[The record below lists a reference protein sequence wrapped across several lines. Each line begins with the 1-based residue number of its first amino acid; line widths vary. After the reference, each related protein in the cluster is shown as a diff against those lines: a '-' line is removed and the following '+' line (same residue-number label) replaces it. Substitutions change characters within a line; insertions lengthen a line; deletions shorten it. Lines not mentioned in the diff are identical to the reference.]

1 MAEGGMGKSSK
12 DESESSGT
20 SAAATSRA
28 VFISYASADAA
39 VAQNV
44 CAALEAAGIL
54 CWIAPRDVKP
64 GAQYAGE
71 AGWLFNATQCRVE
84 PAERRYREV
93 PAGLRS
99 HGWRDARRS
108 GSSEAI
114 DNADRIGGD
123 TQKKWIF
130 VES

>member
-1 MAEGGMGKSSK
+1 MRFVRKSSAIYPFIEPSWEAGAAPR
-12 DESESSGT
+12 DREVQSSGT

-84 PAERRYREV
+84 PAETTV
-93 PAGLRS
+93 Q
-99 HGWRDARRS
+99 
-108 GSSEAI
+108 GSTDWA
-114 DNADRIGGD
+114 A
-123 TQKKWIF
+123 
-130 VES
+130 